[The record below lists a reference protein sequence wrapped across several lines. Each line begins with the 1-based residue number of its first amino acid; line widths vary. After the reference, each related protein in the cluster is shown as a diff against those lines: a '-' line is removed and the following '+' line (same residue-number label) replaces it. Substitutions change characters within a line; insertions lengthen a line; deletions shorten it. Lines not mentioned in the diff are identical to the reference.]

1 MITDAAIDRIAT
13 REAEAFRKANPQS
26 LALASQAEA
35 NWFQGVPFH
44 WMLDWPSPVPLVA
57 ASAHGATLT
66 TVDGQVLDDF
76 CLGDTASMFGHSP
89 QPLAEALAKQA
100 GEGLSY
106 MLPTEKSA
114 ELGAM
119 LAEMFGLPRWQVTT
133 TASEANRA
141 VIRWC
146 RGITRRN
153 KILVFNGCYHGAV
166 DDVFVDLKSSPLGE
180 GNHAQHGGGARAE
193 SPDGESG
200 PTPDVPLHHSSSG
213 SRPRAGEDL
222 RPQMRASL
230 IGQVHDILPTTTVI
244 EFNDVAALER
254 ELKKSDIACVLAE
267 PVMTNV
273 GMVRDAPGYL
283 ETLRRLCSETGTI
296 LVFDE
301 THTISS
307 GYGGHSQACDPK
319 PDMMVIGKSIGGGVP
334 CALYGFSEEI
344 AERMAKLNASRPAGH
359 SGIGTTLSANAL
371 AITAMHAMLRQV
383 ITHDAYAHMLELA
396 RRLAKGI
403 EGMIAAHRLP
413 WHVVNVG
420 ARVEFVCAEKPSTN
434 GSEARAAMR
443 PQLEA
448 TLHLYLANRGILLAP
463 FHNMMLLSPATQ
475 ERQVDRLVVELGNAV
490 GELLDG

>member
-1 MITDAAIDRIAT
+1 MITAAAIDRIAS

-26 LALASQAEA
+26 LVLAQKASA

-57 ASAHGATLT
+57 ARAEGATLT
-66 TVDGQVLDDF
+66 TVDGRTLDDF

-89 QPLAEALAKQA
+89 RPLAEALAKQA
-100 GEGLSY
+100 SEGLSY
-106 MLPTEKSA
+106 MLPTERGV
-114 ELGAM
+114 ELGQM
-119 LAEMFGLPRWQVTT
+119 LHAMFGLPRWQVTT

-146 RGITRRN
+146 RGITGRK

-166 DDVFVDLKSSPLGE
+166 DDVFVDLR
-180 GNHAQHGGGARAE
+180 GGM
-193 SPDGESG
+193 
-200 PTPDVPLHHSSSG
+200 PTN
-213 SRPRAGEDL
+213 RP
-222 RPQMRASL
+222 SL
-230 IGQVHDILPTTTVI
+230 IGQVADILPTTTVI

-254 ELKKSDIACVLAE
+254 ELKKGDIACVLAE

-283 ETLRRLCSETGTI
+283 DLLRALCNQTGTV

-307 GYGGHSQACDPK
+307 GYGGHSNAYGPR
-319 PDMMVIGKSIGGGVP
+319 PDIMVIGKSIGGGVP
-334 CALYGFSEEI
+334 CAVYGFTEEI
-344 AERMAKLNASRPAGH
+344 AERMARLNAMRPPGH

-371 AITAMHAMLRQV
+371 AITAMHAMVWQV
-383 ITHDAYAHMLELA
+383 ISHDAYVHMLLLA
-396 RRLAKGI
+396 SRLVKGI
-403 EGMIAAHRLP
+403 EGVIQAHKLP

-420 ARVEFVCAEKPSTN
+420 ARVEFVCSEKPVTN
-434 GSEARAAMR
+434 GSEARAAMQ

-448 TLHLYLANRGILLAP
+448 VLHLYLANRGILLAP
-463 FHNMMLLSPATQ
+463 FHNMMLLSPVTQ
-475 ERQVDRLVVELGNAV
+475 EEQVDRLVVELGNAV
-490 GELLDG
+490 SELTEN